1 MGALAFKPP
10 NSTQLSFEERNF
22 LTKMTTI
29 QTWVAVLLF
38 VSYATAG
45 TTEKGSDII
54 VTNLAEDSDASDQ
67 TKMALSSSRK
77 AEVAKKV
84 DAKTEEKELNAKTK
98 LAAKKVDAKTE
109 EKELNAKTNLARLF
123 KVEKRADDQTARRQN
138 DCKNVGEHC
147 EYNAQCCGEQG
158 CLGQDRYR
166 RCSYDCA
173 KVGEP
178 CRSHHQC
185 CGRLLCTGGLWVHE
199 DGNTCVD

>member
-1 MGALAFKPP
+1 MGKPP

-98 LAAKKVDAKTE
+98 LAAKKG
-109 EKELNAKTNLARLF
+109 R
-123 KVEKRADDQTARRQN
+123 
-138 DCKNVGEHC
+138 C
-147 EYNAQCCGEQG
+147 E
-158 CLGQDRYR
+158 DR
-166 RCSYDCA
+166 
-173 KVGEP
+173 G
-178 CRSHHQC
+178 
-185 CGRLLCTGGLWVHE
+185 
-199 DGNTCVD
+199 

>member
-29 QTWVAVLLF
+29 QTIFAVVLF

-98 LAAKKVDAKTE
+98 LQ
-109 EKELNAKTNLARLF
+109 LARLF
-123 KVEKRADDQTARRQN
+123 KIAKRANYQVARRQSLYCDGN
-138 DCKNVGEHC
+138 K
-147 EYNAQCCGEQG
+147 
-158 CLGQDRYR
+158 CLD
-166 RCSYDCA
+166 
-173 KVGEP
+173 
-178 CRSHHQC
+178 
-185 CGRLLCTGGLWVHE
+185 LGLWW
-199 DGNTCVD
+199 GCWCV